1 MLKKPII
8 IKIMIAGLLI
18 SMFYAGYLHYKIT
31 QHANMDVPKNA
42 DYILILGARVK
53 GKVPSLAL
61 QYRID
66 HAANYLK
73 ENPNTIAIAS
83 GGRGPGEDISEA
95 ECIKRELIQHGI
107 EESRVLLEDKSTD
120 TYENIGF
127 SKKMIPDNAEVGL
140 VVTNDFHIFRAKMI
154 ADNEG
159 LEINGLPAKTPIQAV
174 LKSYTRE
181 YLALTK
187 YFMMEVLRQEESRN
201 ENEVNK

>member
-1 MLKKPII
+1 MIKKPII
-8 IKIMIAGLLI
+8 KKFVIAGLLI
-18 SMFYAGYLHYKIT
+18 SLFYVGYLHYKII

-42 DYILILGARVK
+42 DYMIILGARVK

-61 QYRID
+61 KYRID

-83 GGRGPGEDISEA
+83 GGKGPGEDISEA

-107 EESRVLLEDKSTD
+107 EESRIILEDKSTD

-127 SKKMIPDNAEVGL
+127 SEKFIPENAEIGL

-154 ADNEG
+154 ADNEE
-159 LEINGLPAKTPIQAV
+159 LKINGLAAKTPIQAV
-174 LKSYTRE
+174 LKSYARE

-187 YFMMEVLRQEESRN
+187 YFMINVFR
-201 ENEVNK
+201 